1 MLKMERMHCHEQ
13 NSKFLAIKVFLGFTN
28 YLVQDDMN
36 IYELKSVTFSC
47 LNLDIRSSIDK

>member
-1 MLKMERMHCHEQ
+1 MHCHEQ
-13 NSKFLAIKVFLGFTN
+13 NSKFVAIKVFLGFTN